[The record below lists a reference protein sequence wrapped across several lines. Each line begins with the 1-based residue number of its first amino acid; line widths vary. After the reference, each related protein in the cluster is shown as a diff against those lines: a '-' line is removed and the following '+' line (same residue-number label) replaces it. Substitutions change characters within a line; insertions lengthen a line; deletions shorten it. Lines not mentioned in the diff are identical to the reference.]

1 MTGFGI
7 LKLLLTK
14 RKKIRK
20 EETILKTLPND
31 YQNFIALSRYARWLP
46 EKKRR
51 ETWEETVARYFNFMK
66 EHLEENT
73 EYRLTP
79 KIRKK
84 LEEAVLNLDVMP
96 SMRALMTAGEA
107 LKKNHIA
114 GYNCAYLSVDHP
126 KAFDEC
132 LYVLMH
138 GTGVGFSVERQ
149 HVNKLPEVPE
159 EIIDVEDTIVVT
171 DSKEGWQ
178 SAFRKLVSYL
188 YNGESPL
195 WDTSKVRP
203 KGARLNTFGG
213 RASGPEPLID
223 LFRFTTQIFKE
234 SQGRKLTSYECHRL
248 MAKVAEI
255 VVVGGVRRSALISLS
270 NLTDERMRNAKTGQ
284 WWIDTPEM
292 ALANNSVCYTEK
304 PDMGIFMKE
313 WLSLYESKSGERGIF
328 NREAAINQVAK
339 CGRRDTEHQFGCN
352 PCSEIILRDGQ
363 FCNLTEVVI
372 RAEDTVNEIIR
383 KVHLAT
389 ILGTFQASL
398 TNLRRLRK
406 KWTVNTEEES
416 LLGVSLTGIMDNS
429 FMNGSNKRRGM
440 SEFMGGISLPDFL
453 IKLKEESIKVN
464 KKWSSLLG
472 INPSA
477 SITAIKP
484 SGTVSQLVDSSSGIH
499 PRHNDYYLRR
509 VRADVKDPI
518 AQLMKDE
525 GVPCE
530 PDVMKPD
537 SVEVFTFPMK
547 APEGAVLRDD
557 RTAIEQL
564 ELWLIYQ
571 RYYCEHKPS
580 ITVSVKEH
588 EWMEVGAWVYKH
600 FDEVSG
606 VSFLPHSDHTYQQA
620 PYEDCTEGVYLE
632 AVGTMPKELNWDR
645 IKEYEL
651 TDTTKG
657 MKTLACTGNVCEI
670 VDLTEEEGDKE

>member
-1 MTGFGI
+1 MTGR
-7 LKLLLTK
+7 K
-14 RKKIRK
+14 RKV
-20 EETILKTLPND
+20 KTLPND

-51 ETWEETVARYFNFMK
+51 ETWEETVARYFDFMEK
-66 EHLEENT
+66 HLKENT
-73 EYRLTP
+73 NQELVP
-79 KIRKK
+79 KTRKI
-84 LEEAVLNLDVMP
+84 LEKAVLNLEVMP

-107 LKKNHIA
+107 LEKNHIA

-132 LYVLMH
+132 LYILMH

-149 HVNKLPEVPE
+149 HIQKLPEIPE
-159 EIIDVEDTIVVT
+159 EIFDVEDVIVVT

-195 WDTSKVRP
+195 WDTSKVRA
-203 KGARLNTFGG
+203 KGERLSTFGG

-223 LFRFTTQIFKE
+223 LFMFVTQLFKDAV
-234 SQGRKLTSYECHRL
+234 GRRLTSYECHRI

-270 NLTDERMRNAKTGQ
+270 NLTDERMRSAKTGQ

-328 NREAAINQVAK
+328 NRQAAIKQVAK
-339 CGRRDTEHQFGCN
+339 TERRDTEHEFGCN

-363 FCNLTEVVI
+363 FCNLTEVVV
-372 RAEDTVNEIIR
+372 RAEDTHKDILR
-383 KVHLAT
+383 KVRLAT

-406 KWTVNTEEES
+406 KWTINTEEEA
-416 LLGVSLTGIMDNS
+416 LLGVSLTGIMDNP
-429 FMNGSNKRRGM
+429 FMNGSTTERGL
-440 SEFMGGISLPDFL
+440 SEWFGGISLPDYL
-453 IKLKEESIKVN
+453 VKLKKESIKVN
-464 KKWSSLLG
+464 KEWAGLLG
-472 INPSA
+472 INPST

-484 SGTVSQLVDSSSGIH
+484 SGTVSQLVDSASGIH

-509 VRADVKDPI
+509 VRADIKDPI

-530 PDVMKPD
+530 PDVTKPN
-537 SVEVFTFPMK
+537 SVSVFTFPMK
-547 APEGAVLRDD
+547 APEGAILRDD

-564 ELWLIYQ
+564 ELWLTYQ
-571 RYYCEHKPS
+571 KYYCEHKPS
-580 ITVSVKEH
+580 VTISVKEH
-588 EWMEVGAWVYKH
+588 EWMEVGAWVWQH

-606 VSFLPHSDHTYQQA
+606 VSFLPHSDHNYQQA
-620 PYEDCTEGVYLE
+620 PYEDCTEGVYRE
-632 AVGTMPKELNWDR
+632 ALGGMPELVNWAR
-645 IKEYEL
+645 IEEYEL

-657 MKTLACTGNVCEI
+657 MKTMACSGSVCEM
-670 VDLTEEEGDKE
+670 VDLVEEEGEME